1 MIRREILSV
10 AVVAKLKLH
19 EDRAEEVVE
28 FGLQCADHQA
38 EKRMQV
44 ADITLA
50 VLRADFAALLNIL
63 WRSYPRHIQLAGGQ
77 RDKVAEH
84 LPAAQAAGG
93 IPEHADK
100 LAAGLVDCHHPVQ
113 YRLRIHGGQYGFS
126 GC

>member
-1 MIRREILSV
+1 LLIS
-10 AVVAKLKLH
+10 
-19 EDRAEEVVE
+19 
-28 FGLQCADHQA
+28 
-38 EKRMQV
+38 
-44 ADITLA
+44 LA

-100 LAAGLVDCHHPVQ
+100 LAAGWSIVIIRCSIGCAFTMGNTGLAGVM
-113 YRLRIHGGQYGFS
+113 RLLSPDQRSWQN
-126 GC
+126 

>member
-1 MIRREILSV
+1 MIRREILPV
-10 AVVAKLKLH
+10 PVIAQLKLH
-19 EDRAEEVVE
+19 EDRAEKVVK
-28 FGLQCADHQA
+28 FRLQRTDHQA
-38 EKRMQV
+38 EKRMQI
-44 ADITLA
+44 ADIALA
-50 VLRADFAALLNIL
+50 VLRTDFTAALNVLR
-63 WRSYPRHIQLAGGQ
+63 RSYPRHIQLAGGQ